1 MSTQAPQEEQ
11 NGACFSSVAP
21 SSEELWLPPNQM
33 YTHGKGRPSS
43 GLRKLQTLITPH
55 LKVLRN

>member
-11 NGACFSSVAP
+11 NDVIFSSVAP

-33 YTHGKGRPSS
+33 FRHGKGRHIDYCVVESFDGVSP
-43 GLRKLQTLITPH
+43 
-55 LKVLRN
+55 